1 MKTMNNTLLIQNFLM
16 NVSVFVSIMAA
27 IAIPV
32 FMNFQNTSGQAQV
45 QVQVQK
51 ATAATVEAKQT
62 HDVRSEIICAFRSDV
77 TESDNF

>member
-1 MKTMNNTLLIQNFLM
+1 MKTMNNTVLIQNFLM
-16 NVSVFVSIMAA
+16 NVLVFVSIMAA

-45 QVQVQK
+45 QIQK
-51 ATAATVEAKQT
+51 ATAATIEAKQT

-77 TESDNF
+77 AENDNF